1 MPRPF
6 RGLFAAAA
14 TLLTTALAGSLPA
27 PAEMTEDDRAGQR
40 TFAACLDENG
50 GDEAVCVEKLSLY
63 AWYPANDKTC
73 AMIGARVERVISL
86 DGQPKWSDLFRNER
100 CARLGMPH
108 GEWAAR
114 AGARWD
120 PEERYARCDEFDSY
134 NVSCIEVFGQH
145 AWHPYKEKICQSTVR
160 GLTKQVHKRKAGKP
174 YFRDM
179 LFETERCRRL
189 GLPYF
194 TLEGTQ

>member
-1 MPRPF
+1 LPSPVRTGPVT
-6 RGLFAAAA
+6 AVI
-14 TLLTTALAGSLPA
+14 LLALAALIALPA
-27 PAEMTEDDRAGQR
+27 QAEMTEADREGMRA
-40 TFAACLDENG
+40 FAACLAETER
-50 GDEAVCVEKLSLY
+50 DEAACVEKLSLY

-194 TLEGTQ
+194 KLEGTQ